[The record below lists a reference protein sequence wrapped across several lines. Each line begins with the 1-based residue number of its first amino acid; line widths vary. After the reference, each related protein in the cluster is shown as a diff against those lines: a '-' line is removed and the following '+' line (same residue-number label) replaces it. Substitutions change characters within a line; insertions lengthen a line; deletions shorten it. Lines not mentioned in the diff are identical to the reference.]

1 MNGAHDMGGLQSFGP
16 VNPVPEAEEHVFHA
30 EWEKRALAL
39 QRTMS
44 VFGLWNT
51 DMSRY
56 AKERQLP
63 ADYLRHSYY
72 ENRLAGLETLIVEAG
87 LVSEDEMSSGRA
99 SSPSPDAIKKQ
110 ILTVERVG
118 RSARGQTSG
127 IDKID
132 AEPHFRAGDRVRAIN
147 LHTKGHTR
155 VPRYVRGHVG
165 TVHKHYGAQLFAD
178 LRALGIDEARHVY
191 AVRFEGQE
199 LWGDSAN
206 VRSAVYVDLWEDY
219 LEPAG

>member
-1 MNGAHDMGGLQSFGP
+1 MNGAHDMGGMEGFGP
-16 VNPVPEAEEHVFHA
+16 VKAEPESQEPVFHA

-39 QRTMS
+39 QRAMGA
-44 VFGLWNT
+44 FGLWNT

-56 AKERQLP
+56 AKERQHP

-87 LVSEDEMSSGRA
+87 LVTAEEMSSGRA
-99 SSPSPDAIKKQ
+99 SSPVPDAIKEK
-110 ILTVERVG
+110 ILTVEQVG
-118 RSARGQTSG
+118 KPTLGVTSDVRE
-127 IDKID
+127 IDT
-132 AEPHFRAGDRVRAIN
+132 EPRFKAGDRVRAIN
-147 LHTKGHTR
+147 RHSTGHSR
-155 VPRYVRGHVG
+155 EPMYIRGHVG
-165 TVHKHYGAQLFAD
+165 TVHEHYGAQLFAD
-178 LRALGIDEARHVY
+178 LRAQRIDEGRHVY

-219 LEPAG
+219 LEPAD

>member
-1 MNGAHDMGGLQSFGP
+1 MGGLQSFGP
-16 VNPVPEAEEHVFHA
+16 VNPEPEAGEHVFHA

-39 QRTMS
+39 QRAMS

-72 ENRLAGLETLIVEAG
+72 ENRLVGLETLIVEAG
-87 LVSEDEMSSGRA
+87 LVSEDELSSGRA
-99 SSPSPDAIKKQ
+99 SSPAPDAIKKQ
-110 ILTVERVG
+110 ILTVERLSKPVI
-118 RSARGQTSG
+118 RKTSD
-127 IDKID
+127 IDTID
-132 AEPHFRAGDRVRAIN
+132 TEPRFRAGDRVRAIN
-147 LHTKGHTR
+147 RHTKGHTR
-155 VPRYVRGHVG
+155 EPMYVRGHVG
-165 TVHKHYGAQLFAD
+165 TVHQHYGAQLFAE
-178 LRALGIDEARHVY
+178 LRALRIDEARHVY
-191 AVRFEGQE
+191 AVRFDGQE

-219 LEPAG
+219 LESAG